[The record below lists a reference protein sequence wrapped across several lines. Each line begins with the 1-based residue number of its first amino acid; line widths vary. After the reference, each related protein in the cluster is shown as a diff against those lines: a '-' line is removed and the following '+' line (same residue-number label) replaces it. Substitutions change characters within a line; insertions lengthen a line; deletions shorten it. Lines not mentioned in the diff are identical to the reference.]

1 MNIIQADAIHFIS
14 SDFKKKLKR
23 FCGPLKVFWTLS
35 TVPAV
40 STGKVSPIE
49 QWVGT

>member
-23 FCGPLKVFWTLS
+23 FGGPLKVFWTLS
-35 TVPAV
+35 TVPTV
-40 STGKVSPIE
+40 PTG
-49 QWVGT
+49 